1 VSQAVRV
8 RVRGGRKLWRGP
20 CAHCGRCRYL
30 PSRGHCSTCYKLA
43 EVRATFGAS
52 KYARK
57 GKGDFCGRGT
67 RPTPTDA
74 EPGSERKLSVLEAR
88 AQAGQELFHDQDRGR
103 G

>member
-1 VSQAVRV
+1 LCCCKAT
-8 RVRGGRKLWRGP
+8 
-20 CAHCGRCRYL
+20 A
-30 PSRGHCSTCYKLA
+30 CSTCYKYP
-43 EVRATFGAS
+43 EVRATFAAS

-57 GKGDFCGRGT
+57 GRNDFCGRGT

>member
-1 VSQAVRV
+1 
-8 RVRGGRKLWRGP
+8 LWRGP

-43 EVRATFGAS
+43 EVRATFGVS

-57 GKGDFCGRGT
+57 GRNDFCGRGT

-74 EPGSERKLSVLEAR
+74 LPGTDGKLRVLQRR

-103 G
+103 ELR